1 MKSKLSRYIL
11 LVYIIINILMP
22 VSISADT
29 SKVESFEKLS
39 INEGLSNEYITS
51 IFQDS
56 KGYMWIGTID
66 GLNRYDGERIKIYNC
81 NIYDDNSLS
90 STYINA
96 IEEDSEGNIW
106 IGTESGLDILD
117 RETDTIIRM
126 KDLENDEFKLGKL
139 KITSLLNSNYEK
151 DIMWVGTE
159 NGLMKINTRNSKI
172 KALYHKENDEN
183 SLTNSYITD
192 IEEDE
197 SGLIW
202 IGVNNGVNIINKDL
216 TIINNENEFFEEKPF
231 IYDIEYDS
239 QGRMWISTKEGIIVC
254 DISDDKNITIWFADE
269 KELKEY
275 SVKDEKLYN
284 KQNFKINQQ
293 VKIDNNNNFIMKDS
307 KNNVWISSSNG
318 VARYCLEDKKVT
330 YFNKNINFEN
340 SLSSNVI
347 NCFYEDFNG
356 TIWIGTDKGINILN
370 SNNQFAYQNK
380 YIDDRYKLH
389 NKDIVSIAQH
399 TGYIWIATKYDGI
412 YIYNENNGDL
422 VEHVY
427 DKLNLNNQYI
437 KGLFEISENYIL
449 IVTNK
454 KEIYIDINNFS
465 WKEYV
470 NENTYNSEVNY
481 IYSDEN
487 FIWIATTNNFY
498 IHDINTG
505 ERKNISK
512 NLVNHEINPGGVRYI
527 LPDHRDEKVLWIGGV
542 GIGLVKYHKED
553 GVIEK
558 YTHDSSNENSLINN
572 DINCMVFDKFENL
585 WIGTNIGLSKFD
597 TKIGKFTYYTTA
609 NGLTNNYI
617 NSILIDNNDNL
628 WISTN
633 KGLDKFDIDKEKI
646 VNFTKA
652 DGISGYQFNLNSSLK
667 TKNGMIIF
675 GNTNGITY
683 FNPDEIN
690 DPKKSDNEVVIGDIF
705 IGKNKIIY
713 NSNDIVLEYNDKD
726 LFIEYFLPVYENL
739 NHITYEYM
747 IEGIDSDWIYVDR
760 KACLEIKSLNP
771 GKYTL
776 KIRARD
782 SHGNL
787 TKETSVNIR
796 VKNPIWKTPLAYL
809 IYIIIFLM
817 VVYYIFNYVKI
828 LQNLVNY
835 KTMSLKK
842 QLEENKKLSEELINQ
857 EKFKNNYFIN
867 LSHELRTPINV
878 IFSTLQL
885 VNNLIRNRNITYEKA
900 ENYIEIIN
908 RNCDNLLKIIN
919 DIIDSSKIETGHYKI
934 NKNNNDIV
942 YIVEESALSMSKFI
956 EEKGL
961 SLIIDPEIEEKIIS
975 CDETEIERCII
986 NLLGNAVKF
995 TPKGGEIRVY
1005 IKEFQNNI
1013 EITIEDNGIGI
1024 SKEDQEFIFKRFSQ
1038 VEGNCSTKV
1047 SSSGI
1052 GLTLV
1057 KYIVALHDGY
1067 VKLESELGKGSKFT
1081 IGLPDIL
1088 EDTLC
1093 ENKNI

>member
-1 MKSKLSRYIL
+1 
-11 LVYIIINILMP
+11 
-22 VSISADT
+22 
-29 SKVESFEKLS
+29 
-39 INEGLSNEYITS
+39 
-51 IFQDS
+51 
-56 KGYMWIGTID
+56 
-66 GLNRYDGERIKIYNC
+66 
-81 NIYDDNSLS
+81 
-90 STYINA
+90 
-96 IEEDSEGNIW
+96 
-106 IGTESGLDILD
+106 
-117 RETDTIIRM
+117 
-126 KDLENDEFKLGKL
+126 
-139 KITSLLNSNYEK
+139 
-151 DIMWVGTE
+151 
-159 NGLMKINTRNSKI
+159 
-172 KALYHKENDEN
+172 
-183 SLTNSYITD
+183 
-192 IEEDE
+192 
-197 SGLIW
+197 
-202 IGVNNGVNIINKDL
+202 
-216 TIINNENEFFEEKPF
+216 
-231 IYDIEYDS
+231 
-239 QGRMWISTKEGIIVC
+239 
-254 DISDDKNITIWFADE
+254 
-269 KELKEY
+269 
-275 SVKDEKLYN
+275 
-284 KQNFKINQQ
+284 
-293 VKIDNNNNFIMKDS
+293 
-307 KNNVWISSSNG
+307 
-318 VARYCLEDKKVT
+318 
-330 YFNKNINFEN
+330 
-340 SLSSNVI
+340 
-347 NCFYEDFNG
+347 
-356 TIWIGTDKGINILN
+356 
-370 SNNQFAYQNK
+370 
-380 YIDDRYKLH
+380 
-389 NKDIVSIAQH
+389 
-399 TGYIWIATKYDGI
+399 
-412 YIYNENNGDL
+412 
-422 VEHVY
+422 
-427 DKLNLNNQYI
+427 
-437 KGLFEISENYIL
+437 
-449 IVTNK
+449 
-454 KEIYIDINNFS
+454 
-465 WKEYV
+465 
-470 NENTYNSEVNY
+470 
-481 IYSDEN
+481 
-487 FIWIATTNNFY
+487 
-498 IHDINTG
+498 
-505 ERKNISK
+505 
-512 NLVNHEINPGGVRYI
+512 
-527 LPDHRDEKVLWIGGV
+527 
-542 GIGLVKYHKED
+542 
-553 GVIEK
+553 
-558 YTHDSSNENSLINN
+558 
-572 DINCMVFDKFENL
+572 
-585 WIGTNIGLSKFD
+585 
-597 TKIGKFTYYTTA
+597 
-609 NGLTNNYI
+609 
-617 NSILIDNNDNL
+617 
-628 WISTN
+628 
-633 KGLDKFDIDKEKI
+633 
-646 VNFTKA
+646 
-652 DGISGYQFNLNSSLK
+652 
-667 TKNGMIIF
+667 MIIF

-1088 EDTLC
+1088 EDTLY